1 MAEERNYDTASYDT
15 AEVRRQN
22 QVRRANTAKKKKR
35 RRRRHTAVYL
45 LCVLLV
51 SCLLAGIGWLLC
63 NDLCAL
69 NKPYRETTVTIS
81 EEDSVNDVTNKLKEA
96 GLINYKFLFKL
107 TAPVFHAKANI
118 DPGEYTLNTE
128 MDYRSLIWNLHDYES
143 DRLEAAGLVQVTIPE
158 GLNVEQTID
167 LLVENGISN
176 RDELMEAA
184 ANYEF
189 EDYTF
194 LDPEMLGDYH
204 RMEGYLFPDT
214 YQFYKDKSA
223 VLVFDTMLLS
233 FQNQISQQMLAA
245 IEYSKYDMQD
255 IITIASLIEKET
267 DGTDREK
274 IASVIYNR
282 LENDG
287 ETAHFLQI
295 DASLQYVLDHEVT
308 PEDYETLD
316 SVYNL
321 YQHQGLPPTPIACP
335 GLDSI
340 TAAIYPEETDYYF
353 YVLGKDGRHIF
364 SKTLAE
370 HNAILAGLG

>member
-1 MAEERNYDTASYDT
+1 M
-15 AEVRRQN
+15 
-22 QVRRANTAKKKKR
+22 
-35 RRRRHTAVYL
+35 L
-45 LCVLLV
+45 
-51 SCLLAGIGWLLC
+51 
-63 NDLCAL
+63 
-69 NKPYRETTVTIS
+69 P
-81 EEDSVNDVTNKLKEA
+81 
-96 GLINYKFLFKL
+96 
-107 TAPVFHAKANI
+107 
-118 DPGEYTLNTE
+118 EYALNTE
-128 MDYRSLIWNLHDYES
+128 MDYRSLIWNLHDYEA

-158 GLNVEQTID
+158 GLNVEQTIN